1 MIFTTPVNAAK
12 SDFEIAHKSNIM
24 LLGSCFA
31 QNIGHRLQACKFNIC
46 TNPFGITYNPLSIAT
61 ILHRIVTGEPF
72 TALSP
77 ELVENGGRWH
87 SLLHHSDFSRHTQ
100 EELLTSINSSLQEA
114 HGRVQTIDVLIIT
127 FGTAYVYTLGSD
139 GMVVNN
145 CHKLPAGQFT
155 RRLLS
160 IEEITDAVSKALA
173 PIIAGRPDVKIIF
186 TVSPIRHLRDGAH
199 DNQLSKATLLL
210 AIERLQKRLG
220 KNAAYFPS
228 YEIVLDELRDYR
240 FYAEDMAHPSP
251 QAVEY
256 IWEKFSNAYMSKGC
270 RALCQTIEDVNR
282 AMAHKP
288 FDATGNAYRDF
299 MRATLKKIEAVKQ
312 QHPYLN
318 FEKDIEQCNT
328 LLNK

>member
-61 ILHRIVTGEPF
+61 ILQRIVEGKEF

-77 ELVENGGRWH
+77 ELVENGGLWH

-100 EELLTSINSSLQEA
+100 EELLASINGSVQEA
-114 HGRVQTIDVLIIT
+114 HKRIQTTDVLIIT
-127 FGTAYVYTLGSD
+127 FGTAYVYTRNSD

-145 CHKLPAGQFT
+145 CHKLPANQFT

-160 IEEITDAVSKALA
+160 IGEITDAIGRALA
-173 PIIAGRPDVKIIF
+173 PIIASNPGVKIIF

-210 AIERLQKRLG
+210 AIEQLQHTFG
-220 KNAAYFPS
+220 KNTAYFPS
-228 YEIVLDELRDYR
+228 YEIVIDELRDYR

-251 QAVEY
+251 VAVEY
-256 IWEKFSNAYMSKGC
+256 IWEKFAGAYMSNSS
-270 RALCQTIEDVNR
+270 RALCQTIEEINR

-288 FDATGNAYRDF
+288 FDVTSNAYRDF
-299 MRATLKKIEAVKQ
+299 LRATLQKIDALTQ

-318 FEKDIEQCNT
+318 FEKEIEQCNT
-328 LLNK
+328 LLNR

>member
-12 SDFEIAHKSNIM
+12 SDFEITHKSNIM

-31 QNIGHRLQACKFNIC
+31 QNIGNRLKAYKFNIC
-46 TNPFGITYNPLSIAT
+46 ANPFGITYNPLSIAT
-61 ILHRIVTGEPF
+61 ILQRTVTGEPF
-72 TALSP
+72 TAQSP
-77 ELVENGGRWH
+77 ELVESGGLWH

-100 EELLTSINSSLQEA
+100 EELLTSINGNLQEA
-114 HGRVQTIDVLIIT
+114 HGRLLAMDVLIIT
-127 FGTAYVYTLGSD
+127 FGTAYVYTRACD

-160 IEEITDAVSKALA
+160 IEEIADAVGKALA
-173 PIIAGRPDVKIIF
+173 PITASRPGVKIIF

-220 KNAAYFPS
+220 KSAAYFPS

-256 IWEKFSNAYMSKGC
+256 IWEKFSDAYLGNGC
-270 RALCQTIEDVNR
+270 RALCQTIEDINR

-288 FDATGNAYRDF
+288 FDATGNAYKDF
-299 MRATLKKIEAVKQ
+299 MRATLKKIEAVTQ
-312 QHPYLN
+312 QHPYIN